1 MGIDISPKGV
11 ASLLKENS
19 YKNVKNAL
27 SKSESWQKVSL
38 NVGWGFYDG
47 QNGLFASCVVD
58 AEKNLVY
65 VKVANTSDQPQEI
78 VMNFSGLKKKHLLKG
93 VECVTYHSDDPDADN
108 TLDEPNKIIPVSQ
121 PLDFTGD
128 VLSTSV
134 AAKTFAVYVLAIK

>member
-1 MGIDISPKGV
+1 MIDKKRFTD
-11 ASLLKENS
+11 LCE
-19 YKNVKNAL
+19 KNEITIDNTA
-27 SKSESWQKVSL
+27 
-38 NVGWGFYDG
+38 FDRFD
-47 QNGLFASCVVD
+47 LFAELLV
-58 AEKNLVY
+58 EWNKKMNLT
-65 VKVANTSDQPQEI
+65 AITEPQEI
-78 VMNFSGLKKKHLLKG
+78 VMNFNGLKKKHLLKG